1 MTRHREDPVVVEPA
15 LDDDVHLDRVE
26 PGGEGC
32 VDSLEHARDREVD
45 VVHRAEDIVVERVE
59 AHGDA
64 SQPGVLQALGL
75 GGQEGAVGGKREVEP
90 VDPREHPNEGLD
102 VAANQWLASRDAD
115 LLDAEA
121 GEGAGDAL
129 DLLEGEELGAG
140 EERVVAAEDLL
151 GHAIDAAEVAAV
163 GDRDP
168 EIPHRPSQ
176 RVGQPLHV

>member
-1 MTRHREDPVVVEPA
+1 MRLSPA
-15 LDDDVHLDRVE
+15 SFKR
-26 PGGEGC
+26 
-32 VDSLEHARDREVD
+32 
-45 VVHRAEDIVVERVE
+45 
-59 AHGDA
+59 
-64 SQPGVLQALGL
+64 LGL
-75 GGQEGAVGGKREVEP
+75 GGQEGAVRGQREVEP

-102 VAANQWLASRDAD
+102 VAANQRLAARDAD

-121 GEGAGDAL
+121 GEGAGERARSPRRR
-129 DLLEGEELGAG
+129 GARAG

-151 GHAIDAAEVAAV
+151 RHAVDAAEVAAV